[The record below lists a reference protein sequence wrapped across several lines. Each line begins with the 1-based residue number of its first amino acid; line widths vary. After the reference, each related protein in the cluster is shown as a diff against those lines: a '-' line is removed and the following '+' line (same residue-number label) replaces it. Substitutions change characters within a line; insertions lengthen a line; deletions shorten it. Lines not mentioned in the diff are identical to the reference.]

1 MAPSDRSILR
11 AMDPRSGSTLLRIL
25 SRLSR
30 STSFVALALIVT
42 ATALG
47 LIGMHSIAASE
58 PPHAHP
64 AAVAEAP
71 LAHVA
76 DDATCEDCGHHA
88 GMVEAMC
95 ALGLLAIALM
105 LVEPRLI
112 FRTTRPPASPAVPW
126 RWVAAR
132 VAAPTLHEL
141 SISRT

>member
-1 MAPSDRSILR
+1 MAPPDRSILR
-11 AMDPRSGSTLLRIL
+11 AMDLRSGSTLLRIL

-30 STSFVALALIVT
+30 STSFVALALIVS

-47 LIGMHSIAASE
+47 LIGMHSLAAAE

-64 AAVAEAP
+64 TAVAEAP
-71 LAHVA
+71 LAQVTDA
-76 DDATCEDCGHHA
+76 ATCEDCGHHA
-88 GMVEAMC
+88 GMVEALC

-105 LVEPRLI
+105 LVAPRLI
-112 FRTTRPPASPAVPW
+112 FRTMRPPASTSIPW
-126 RWVAAR
+126 RWVATR